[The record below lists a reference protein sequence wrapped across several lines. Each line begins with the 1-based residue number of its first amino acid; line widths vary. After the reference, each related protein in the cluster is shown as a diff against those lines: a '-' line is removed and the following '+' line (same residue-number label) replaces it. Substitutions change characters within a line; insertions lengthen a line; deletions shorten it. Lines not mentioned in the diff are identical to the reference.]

1 MTDLDN
7 SLVLKFERSRPSL
20 NLICIEDG
28 ALPFSWAMLD
38 VLAQERKPLP
48 LLDEFVLR
56 SLEAGLQGEVDISLL
71 LGLDEELVSGT
82 VATLM
87 QRDYVVR
94 RQAAD
99 GRWRVAL
106 TSLGT
111 SAARE
116 LSSVTPVNVQLGFA
130 FDRLGWTVT
139 AFKRSD
145 LVSDR
150 DAKDRGLRLLP
161 GRPDELT
168 DTDFAAPALNRLLS
182 EQDDDNGRVEILS
195 VRKVSQRARLYLP
208 VKLLVYAD
216 DSAKEVQIGVAIDGE
231 LSRSHELEIERIG
244 GAQALGIIVET
255 PASAPLEELPS
266 AVLARRV
273 SAAEVQSLRLARP
286 TSRVGQVSVDSFAS
300 ETDSP
305 DASTAAEEL
314 AGLEVRSVGVHEH
327 RGLLIEALQKAE
339 RRILIIAPW
348 VKRAVVDTEFLALLE
363 RRLRRGVMVTIAHGY
378 GSDDRGSDESSLRSL
393 TNLQSRFPEHLDLA
407 RLENTHAK
415 ILVWDDKWVVTSF
428 NWLSFKGDPA
438 RTYRMEEG
446 TLIKVAALVNQAYER
461 YLSLVDQDRRSWDK
475 SAPSS

>member
-99 GRWRVAL
+99 GRWRVTPLLSAQVLLESCPQLRQSMCSSAL
-106 TSLGT
+106 HSIVLDGP
-111 SAARE
+111 
-116 LSSVTPVNVQLGFA
+116 LP
-130 FDRLGWTVT
+130 
-139 AFKRSD
+139 FKRSD

-393 TNLQSRFPEHLDLA
+393 TNLQSRFQS
-407 RLENTHAK
+407 TS
-415 ILVWDDKWVVTSF
+415 ILHDWRIPTQRS
-428 NWLSFKGDPA
+428 S
-438 RTYRMEEG
+438 YG
-446 TLIKVAALVNQAYER
+446 TTNG
-461 YLSLVDQDRRSWDK
+461 W
-475 SAPSS
+475 